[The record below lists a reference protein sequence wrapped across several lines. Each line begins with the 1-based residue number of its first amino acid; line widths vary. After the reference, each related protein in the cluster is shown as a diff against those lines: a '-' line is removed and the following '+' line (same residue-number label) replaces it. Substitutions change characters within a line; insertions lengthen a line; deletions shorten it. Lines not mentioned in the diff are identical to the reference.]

1 MEFYKY
7 LLIYSG
13 IFILIIIIVGYVI
26 SCIISHID
34 YKRQISGKRKMREFK
49 GSINYDK
56 EEQLKTELEIERASK
71 GMLTKNEMFH
81 RI

>member
-13 IFILIIIIVGYVI
+13 IFILIILVAYVI

-34 YKRQISGKRKMREFK
+34 YKRQISGKRKIQEYK
-49 GSINYDK
+49 GSVSYDRKEQIN
-56 EEQLKTELEIERASK
+56 TELEIERASK
-71 GMLTKNEMFH
+71 DMLTKNEMIH

>member
-13 IFILIIIIVGYVI
+13 IFILIILVGYVI

-56 EEQLKTELEIERASK
+56 EEQLNTELEIERASK
-71 GMLTKNEMFH
+71 GMLTKNEMIH

>member
-13 IFILIIIIVGYVI
+13 IFILIILVAYVI

-34 YKRQISGKRKMREFK
+34 YKRQISGKRKMREYK
-49 GSINYDK
+49 SSVSYDGKEQIN
-56 EEQLKTELEIERASK
+56 TELEIERASK
-71 GMLTKNEMFH
+71 DMLTKNEMIH

>member
-13 IFILIIIIVGYVI
+13 IFILIILVGYVI

-34 YKRQISGKRKMREFK
+34 YKRQISGKRKMREYK
-49 GSINYDK
+49 GSINYAQ
-56 EEQLKTELEIERASK
+56 EEQLNTELEIERASK
-71 GMLTKNEMFH
+71 GMLTKNEMSH